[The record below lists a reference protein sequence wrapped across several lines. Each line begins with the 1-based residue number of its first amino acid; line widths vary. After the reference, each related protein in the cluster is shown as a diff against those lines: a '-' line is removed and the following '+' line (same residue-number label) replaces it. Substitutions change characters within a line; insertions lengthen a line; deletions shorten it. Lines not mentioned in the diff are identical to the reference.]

1 MKEEEEEK
9 KMATQML
16 DQTFTTLN
24 EAEALQILNTP
35 KKNIRKTN
43 VLSDIHLSDKERINN
58 ATNILNAWKCK

>member
-24 EAEALQILNTP
+24 EAEALQILKTP

-58 ATNILNAWKCK
+58 AANILKAWKCK